1 MTGKTKRVSLFLRTG
16 RSVRIKVPTVRWM
29 LFLSVP
35 SNHWANSSNQREKR
49 KIKAPLPK
57 GTNGWVKYN
66 PQVRFNLL
74 GVSDETLWSLKWLEN
89 HQKKISNSHQDTFL
103 WLPWLSSCTVSPRH
117 QENKCHLTKT
127 YCNIIESIEHIKLTE
142 LRYDQVTVSSN
153 ENCLCPF
160 CPVCA
165 SSLFFVLFFLREE
178 EELSCLM
185 KKQSLVILQA
195 CALRHRV
202 VCFQVRCAF

>member
-35 SNHWANSSNQREKR
+35 SNHWVNSSNQREKR

-57 GTNGWVKYN
+57 GTNGWVKYG

-74 GVSDETLWSLKWLEN
+74 GVSDEMGLPYEVWSGWKIT
-89 HQKKISNSHQDTFL
+89 KKDIKLTSRHFL
-103 WLPWLSSCTVSPRH
+103 WLPWLSSCIVSPRH

-127 YCNIIESIEHIKLTE
+127 YCNFIEGIEHITLTE

-165 SSLFFVLFFLREE
+165 SSLFCFFSE
-178 EELSCLM
+178 
-185 KKQSLVILQA
+185 KKKNSLVWWKSKVWWSCRLV
-195 CALRHRV
+195 L
-202 VCFQVRCAF
+202 

>member
-35 SNHWANSSNQREKR
+35 SNHWVNSSNQREKR

-89 HQKKISNSHQDTFL
+89 HQKRYQTHIKTLFCDCLDFPVVQCPQGTKKINAIWLKPTVISLRVLNISNSLNFAMTRWRFH
-103 WLPWLSSCTVSPRH
+103 
-117 QENKCHLTKT
+117 
-127 YCNIIESIEHIKLTE
+127 
-142 LRYDQVTVSSN
+142 
-153 ENCLCPF
+153 
-160 CPVCA
+160 
-165 SSLFFVLFFLREE
+165 
-178 EELSCLM
+178 LM
-185 KKQSLVILQA
+185 KTVFVHFVQSVLHRCFLFCFFSEKKKNSLAWWKSKVWWSCRLVL
-195 CALRHRV
+195 
-202 VCFQVRCAF
+202 